1 MEQLLNSYYE
11 NNAKKLQTTVNKI
24 FNNHY
29 GGTLGRDM
37 EEFYGIGSDVLIDI
51 LEKYKNGKNT
61 YDSSKG
67 NFDGYVYRAISM
79 AITDEFKRQNRDK
92 RTAKVF
98 LLDDN
103 GNRVLD
109 EKTGR
114 PIKISLSDV
123 RLDAPIKEDS
133 NMTQGDIIP
142 SDFDMN
148 DEIENEFKDERI
160 EMFFNNLS
168 YKQRQIAKMIMEGFS
183 ASDIKQ
189 KLELSDKE
197 YTDNFNAMRS
207 FKNISILCNNTNQTN
222 YMEDEDMSTTTQTM
236 ENCKTDRISIA
247 SIIKKID
254 KHTIRFD
261 HPLQRESDQW
271 SPSMK
276 GNLVSDILQGNK
288 LHPLIFAEQIIN
300 GVPIIWDLDGKQ
312 RCTNAYS
319 YSKNGYKVSKNIRRW
334 MIKYQTTEK
343 DENGNDILD
352 ENGFPIAV
360 NAEFDIRG
368 KKFSDLPEELRD
380 RFLDYSFNYDQYLNC
395 SEEDIGYHIERYND
409 GKPMTS
415 PQKGITKLGTEY
427 AELVKSISNMPFF
440 KDMGGYKVSEFKNG
454 TINRVVVE
462 SIMTANYLDKW
473 NKFDDMCKHIKE
485 NADITIF
492 DDFED
497 MVERLEK
504 VVSDDVSDMF
514 NSKDSF
520 LWFGLFARFVK
531 SESNDQRFIEFMTEF
546 VRSLHSK
553 VINGV
558 SFDDILES
566 SNTKDKG
573 IVTKKMKQLDQL
585 MVEYLEDN
593 TINKQEDMVSPVDFV
608 AEAIDIDRETIEED
622 IEVYEDDLNTLL
634 DNTVKIGAKLR
645 DKENRLSLLAMVAY
659 SYKEDVDLDSWF
671 AQYAKNDM
679 YYKDQKINFVHMR
692 NDFDQYCREHKMS
705 A

>member
-1 MEQLLNSYYE
+1 MDYEVNNQIESAIQGLYANNQHKLKQICNKEMARFGGLSPKDYDGFYSRAGLEISIAKKNNSY
-11 NNAKKLQTTVNKI
+11 
-24 FNNHY
+24 
-29 GGTLGRDM
+29 DP
-37 EEFYGIGSDVLIDI
+37 
-51 LEKYKNGKNT
+51 
-61 YDSSKG
+61 SKG
-67 NFDGYVYRAISM
+67 KTPLEFFVGVIKRSIWKEM
-79 AITDEFKRQNRDK
+79 TDRNRGKRQNFIETEELDK
-92 RTAKVF
+92 
-98 LLDDN
+98 D
-103 GNRVLD
+103 GNVLKRKKFIPTVSIDAAIGEESGMTIKDTLQSDFYID
-109 EKTGR
+109 EK
-114 PIKISLSDV
+114 LQ
-123 RLDAPIKEDS
+123 E
-133 NMTQGDIIP
+133 
-142 SDFDMN
+142 
-148 DEIENEFKDERI
+148 EFKDEKI
-160 EMFFNNLS
+160 EKYLKGLS
-168 YKQRQIAKMIMEGFS
+168 RTQRQIAEMIMKDIS
-183 ASDIKQ
+183 VSDIKQ
-189 KLELSDKE
+189 KLKLSDKE
-197 YTDNFNAMRS
+197 YTDNFNVMKS
-207 FKNISILCNNTNQTN
+207 FKNISILCNNTNPKN
-222 YMEDEDMSTTTQTM
+222 FMEDEDMSTTTQTM

-247 SIIKKID
+247 SIVKKID

-352 ENGFPIAV
+352 KNGFPIAV

-462 SIMTANYLDKW
+462 SIMTSNYLEKW
-473 NKFDDMCKHIKE
+473 NKFDDMCKYIKE
-485 NADITIF
+485 NSEVTVF

-504 VVSDDVSDMF
+504 VVTDDVSDMF

-520 LWFGLFARFVK
+520 LWFGLFAKFIK
-531 SESNDQRFIEFMTEF
+531 SNDDDQTFIKFMTEF
-546 VRSLHSK
+546 IQSLHSK
-553 VINGV
+553 TINGN

-573 IVTKKMKQLDQL
+573 IVTKKMNHLVQL
-585 MVEYLEDN
+585 MDEYLNEQRNNLNED
-593 TINKQEDMVSPVDFV
+593 DS
-608 AEAIDIDRETIEED
+608 IEEFIAENLGID
-622 IEVYEDDLNTLL
+622 TEVIADEMDFYNESLDTLL
-634 DNTVKIGAKLR
+634 ENRVKFDSKLR
-645 DKENRLSLLAMVAY
+645 QSQNRPSLLAMMVY
-659 SYKEDVDLDSWF
+659 SYKEDVDIDLENWLEG
-671 AQYAKNDM
+671 YANQNDM
-679 YYKDQKINFVHMR
+679 YFIDQKKNFLHMK
-692 NDFDQYCREHKMS
+692 NDFEQYLKKC